1 MFGVVVQARKIRL
14 KLLSTLHDLV
24 SNDESILN
32 DGFYVRNFI
41 INDGKLLKSLLDVL
55 DEKSLNIP
63 LEGLLRVITLRILE
77 SVCQVKSASVIEIKE
92 VIQAHAD
99 RIESICTKSE
109 ALNEELVLARDIL
122 KMSQNTSRKNLE
134 EISPKKAFEY

>member
-122 KMSQNTSRKNLE
+122 KMSQNTSRKHLE